1 MAIKHWQGWLWMK
14 KKKKNNDEL
23 SKFNFS
29 YQTVRGRPVKIF
41 ARIEGLGGIKSQL
54 HVALL

>member
-1 MAIKHWQGWLWMK
+1 ME